1 MHHWKEHEIWA
12 GGFFYRIFLSIF
24 KRVLNTKIKLYL
36 GRTPDFELEVKLQD
50 DGDGVVYIKEWN
62 VAEAQPTEEQLNAL
76 EAEATTLENNNQV
89 IATRK
94 KEYGTTAEQL
104 EYIVEN
110 GVDAFV
116 TKQQQIKSDNPK
128 S

>member
-1 MHHWKEHEIWA
+1 MAKLNSKIIKYLNREVD
-12 GGFFYRIFLSIF
+12 FR
-24 KRVLNTKIKLYL
+24 KDVL
-36 GRTPDFELEVKLQD
+36 LQD

-62 VAEAQPTEEQLNAL
+62 VAEAQPTDEQLDAL
-76 EAEATTLENNNQV
+76 EAEATTLENNYQV
-89 IATRK
+89 INTRK
-94 KEYGTTAEQL
+94 KLYGSTAEQL

-116 TKQQQIKSDNPK
+116 TKQNQIKLDNPK